1 MQAAILA
8 GGLAT
13 RLGNLTKNLPKSLV
27 PINGKA
33 FLEYQLQFLAKGG
46 VKDIVLCL
54 GHLGQM
60 IPCHFGNGRNYGV
73 NIQYSFEEKPL
84 GTAGALKNAEALL
97 DDIFFTLY
105 GDSYLSLDFNRVLSM
120 IMSEDKLGVM
130 TVYKNYDRYDRSNT
144 AIKGN
149 LVRRYS
155 KNGQTQDTVYID
167 YGANAFKKEVLKMI
181 PQGSFYSLENLFIQ
195 LIEMEELLAFEVRE
209 RFYEIGS
216 LRGLKEFEQYITEG
230 TR

>member
-13 RLGNLTKNLPKSLV
+13 RLGNLTINQPKSLV
-27 PINGKA
+27 TINEKA
-33 FLEYQLQFLAKGG
+33 FLEYQLEFLARGG
-46 VKDIVLCL
+46 IKDIVLCL
-54 GHLGQM
+54 GYLGQM
-60 IPCHFGNGRNYGV
+60 IPQHFGNGRNYGV

-84 GTAGALKNAEALL
+84 GTAGALKKAESLL
-97 DDIFFTLY
+97 DDTFFTLY
-105 GDSYLSLDFNRVLSM
+105 GDSYLSLDYNLVLSM
-120 IMSEDKLGVM
+120 IKSENKLGVM
-130 TVYKNYDRYDRSNT
+130 TVFKNYDRYDRSNT

-149 LVRRYS
+149 LVRQYS

-181 PQGSFYSLENLFIQ
+181 PKDNFYSLENLFLQ

-216 LRGLKEFEQYITEG
+216 LRGLKEFEQYISE
-230 TR
+230 RIE

>member
-13 RLGNLTKNLPKSLV
+13 RLGKLTVNQPKSLV
-27 PINGKA
+27 AINEKA
-33 FLEYQLQFLAKGG
+33 FLEYQLEFLARGG

-60 IPCHFGNGRNYGV
+60 IPRHFGNGRKYGV

-84 GTAGALKNAEALL
+84 GTAGALKKAEALL
-97 DDIFFTLY
+97 GDTFFTLY
-105 GDSYLSLDFNRVLSM
+105 GDSYLSLDFKLVLSM
-120 IMSEDKLGVM
+120 IKSETKLGVM
-130 TVYKNYDRYDRSNT
+130 TVFKNYDRYDSSNT
-144 AIKGN
+144 AVNGN

-167 YGANAFKKEVLKMI
+167 YGANAFKKEVLNMI
-181 PQGSFYSLENLFIQ
+181 PEDRFYSLENLFIQ
-195 LIEMEELLAFEVRE
+195 LIEMEELLAFEVKE
-209 RFYEIGS
+209 RFYEVGS
-216 LRGLKEFEQYITEG
+216 LRGLKEFEQYVSEG
-230 TR
+230 MR

>member
-13 RLGNLTKNLPKSLV
+13 RLGKLTVNQPKSLV
-27 PINGKA
+27 AINEKA
-33 FLEYQLQFLAKGG
+33 FLEYQLEFLVRGG

-60 IPCHFGNGRNYGV
+60 IPRHFGNGRKYGV

-84 GTAGALKNAEALL
+84 GTAGALKKAEALL
-97 DDIFFTLY
+97 GDTFFTLY
-105 GDSYLSLDFNRVLSM
+105 GDSYLSLDFKLVLSM
-120 IMSEDKLGVM
+120 IKSETKLGVM
-130 TVYKNYDRYDRSNT
+130 TVFKNYDRYDSSNT
-144 AIKGN
+144 AVNGN

-167 YGANAFKKEVLKMI
+167 YGANAFKKEVLNMI
-181 PQGSFYSLENLFIQ
+181 PEDRFYSLENLFIQ
-195 LIEMEELLAFEVRE
+195 LIEMEELLAFEVKE
-209 RFYEIGS
+209 RFYEVGS
-216 LRGLKEFEQYITEG
+216 LRGLKEFEQYVSEG
-230 TR
+230 MR